1 MTWETIIFDLD
12 GVLLSTDRFH
22 YLAWKAL
29 ADKLEIP
36 FTERDN
42 EKLRGVSRMES
53 LELVLANKPELC
65 LTDAEKL
72 AYAEEKN
79 RQYREYLH
87 TLTPA
92 DVTDGVRATLAA
104 LRKRGYRLAVGSSSK
119 NAGFILERVELTDA
133 FDAVAD
139 GTHIRRSKPDPE
151 VFLKAAEFMGADPL
165 RCAVVEDA
173 EAGLIA
179 ARDGGMLPIA
189 IGSAEG
195 SPLAKLSLTCFEEL
209 LKHF

>member
-1 MTWETIIFDLD
+1 
-12 GVLLSTDRFH
+12 
-22 YLAWKAL
+22 
-29 ADKLEIP
+29 
-36 FTERDN
+36 
-42 EKLRGVSRMES
+42 MES

-79 RQYREYLH
+79 CRYREYLH
-87 TLTPA
+87 TLTPS
-92 DVTDGVRATLAA
+92 DGSDGVRATLAA
-104 LRKRGYRLAVGSSSK
+104 LRKKGYLLAVGSSSK

-151 VFLKAAEFMGADPL
+151 VFLKAAEFIGAEPL

-189 IGSAEG
+189 IESAEG
-195 SPLAKLSLTCFEEL
+195 VGTKVLITIPKEVAQ
-209 LKHF
+209 